1 MVLYSTYWMIHEGET
16 WASINNHKE
25 WTDLWN
31 WLLTSIKDTEMKAQ
45 IIEAQMFIKTIKIML
60 VCRLG
65 DVLLW
70 ETDSLS

>member
-1 MVLYSTYWMIHEGET
+1 MVLYPTYWMIHEGET
-16 WASINNHKE
+16 WASINNHKG

-45 IIEAQMFIKTIKIML
+45 IIEAQMFIKPIKIML

-65 DVLLW
+65 EALLW